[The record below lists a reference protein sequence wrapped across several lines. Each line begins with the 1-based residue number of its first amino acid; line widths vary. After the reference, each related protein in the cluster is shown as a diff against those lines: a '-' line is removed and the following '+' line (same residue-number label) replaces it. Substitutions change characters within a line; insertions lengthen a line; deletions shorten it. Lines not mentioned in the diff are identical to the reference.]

1 MALAYLKIRL
11 LAAIFATI
19 VASACGPP
27 SQNPAMIANLSNESA
42 RTSTSPTFAADINRN
57 IAAAAMLSSNAS
69 SDYRVGPEDLLEITL
84 FNIPEAANTERMV
97 TPRTVTVRVTQQ
109 GQISLPLL
117 GEIDVKGLTVLGLEK
132 KLREAYDKYIYDPQV
147 GVLIREFRQRA
158 SVIGAVQKPGVFELT
173 GPKSVIE
180 LLAQSGGV
188 SEKAGNQVHIYR
200 QGANGRETH
209 VIDLAVLANSTGLIN
224 AASAAM
230 INMPVEPG
238 DMINVPVAGTFFIE
252 GAVRKPGSYPL
263 GRFYS
268 FSQALATAGGVDP
281 ELNSN
286 DVSILRRR
294 GPGEIQTIS
303 LNLTEVMSGS
313 IADPEIQPDDVIVV
327 PMNSAK
333 YIVKRFVGTLVG
345 GMSFGNIQ
353 GFMR

>member
-1 MALAYLKIRL
+1 MAVAVKTSLLGILLGIILAGCSTAPVKPPPVANRPNEP
-11 LAAIFATI
+11 AA
-19 VASACGPP
+19 
-27 SQNPAMIANLSNESA
+27 
-42 RTSTSPTFAADINRN
+42 TSSLAADINRN

-84 FNIPEAANTERMV
+84 FNIPEGSNTERMV

-132 KLREAYDKYIYDPQV
+132 KLREAYDKYIYNPQV
-147 GVLIREFRQRA
+147 GVLIRDFRQRA

-180 LLAQSGGV
+180 LLAMAGGI
-188 SEKAGNQVHIYR
+188 SEKAGAQVHIYR
-200 QGANGRETH
+200 QGANGREAH
-209 VIDLAVLANSTGLIN
+209 VIDLAVLANSAGLIN
-224 AASAAM
+224 AANAAM
-230 INMPVEPG
+230 INMPVEPS
-238 DMINVPVAGTFFIE
+238 DMINVPEAGKFFIE

-263 GRFYS
+263 GRLYS
-268 FSQALATAGGVDP
+268 LTQAVATAGGVDP

-294 GPGEIQTIS
+294 GPGEIQTIV
-303 LNLTEVMSGS
+303 LNLPEVMSGS
-313 IADPEIQPDDVIVV
+313 VADPEIQPDDVIVV
-327 PMNSAK
+327 PMNTVK

-345 GMSFGNIQ
+345 GMSFGSIQ
-353 GFMR
+353 GFTR